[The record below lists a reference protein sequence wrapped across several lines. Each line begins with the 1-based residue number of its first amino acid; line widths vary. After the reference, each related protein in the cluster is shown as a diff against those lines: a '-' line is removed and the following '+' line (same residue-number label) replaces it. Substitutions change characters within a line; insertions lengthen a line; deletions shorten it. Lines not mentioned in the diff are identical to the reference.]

1 LRFAILH
8 PSHHGMEQTMIAT
21 PLIPGRAYMVKYHGQ
36 SLPCIAP
43 HPCAALIL
51 AARALIA
58 GV

>member
-1 LRFAILH
+1 
-8 PSHHGMEQTMIAT
+8 MIAT